1 MTKTQ
6 SYPITDKQ
14 SWLENRL
21 LDVTST
27 EVSALFNLNPYQTEF
42 ELYHQ
47 KKDKVVVN
55 IDDNER
61 MAWGRRLEDSIAL
74 EFAERKKFK
83 VEQFDVYMR
92 DPDSRMG
99 SSFDYKIV
107 SEDQPAIL
115 EIKNVDAMAYR
126 KNWVEYDEETISPP
140 DHISLQL
147 QHQLEITGY
156 NIGYIVALVGGNTLK
171 VVKSKR
177 DPEIGKIIKEKVK
190 NFWQRI
196 KTNTPPDVDYTK
208 DAQYIMKSLCNQA
221 DASLILNADTDMDQL
236 IAEYNL
242 VNKEYDSLGKTR
254 NAIKAQILD
263 MSQNASKIISV
274 NGTISCGMSKPSKGK
289 LITQDM
295 VGTYQNPRKGYRMF
309 RFNSPKGLS

>member
-1 MTKTQ
+1 MITK

-74 EFAERKKFK
+74 EFADRNKFK

-92 DPDSRMG
+92 NPETRMG
-99 SSFDYKIV
+99 CSFDYKIV
-107 SEDQPAIL
+107 SEEEPMIL
-115 EIKNVDAMAYR
+115 EIKNVDALAYR
-126 KNWVEYDEETISPP
+126 KNWIEHDEDNIEPP
-140 DHISLQL
+140 EHIALQL

-156 NIGYIVALVGGNTLK
+156 NVGYIVALVGGNTMK

-177 DPEIGKIIKEKVK
+177 DPEIGKLLTEKVK
-190 NFWQRI
+190 NFWEKIQSG
-196 KTNTPPDVDYTK
+196 TEPNPDYTK
-208 DAQYIMKSLCNQA
+208 DAQYIMKNLCNQA
-221 DASLILNADTDMDQL
+221 DASLILNADEDMDKL
-236 IAEYNL
+236 IDEYNL
-242 VNKEYDSLGKTR
+242 VNKEYKSLEKTR
-254 NAIKAQILD
+254 DAIKAQILD

-274 NGTISCGMSKPSKGK
+274 NGTISCGMSKPNKGK

-309 RFNSPKGLS
+309 RFNSPKGV

>member
-1 MTKTQ
+1 MTTK

-74 EFAERKKFK
+74 EFADRNKFK

-92 DPDSRMG
+92 NPETRMG

-107 SEDQPAIL
+107 SEEEPMIL
-115 EIKNVDAMAYR
+115 EIKNVDALAYR
-126 KNWVEYDEETISPP
+126 KNWIEHNEDNIEPP
-140 DHISLQL
+140 EHIALQL

-156 NIGYIVALVGGNTLK
+156 NVGYIVALVGGNTMK

-177 DPEIGKIIKEKVK
+177 DPEIGKLLTEKVK
-190 NFWQRI
+190 NFWEKIQSG
-196 KTNTPPDVDYTK
+196 TEPNPDYTK
-208 DAQYIMKSLCNQA
+208 DAQYIMKNLCNQA
-221 DASLILNADTDMDQL
+221 DASTILNADPEMDQL
-236 IAEYNL
+236 IADYIAVNAEY
-242 VNKEYDSLGKTR
+242 KSLNTTR
-254 NAIKAQILD
+254 DAIKAQILS
-263 MSQNASKIISV
+263 MSQNASKIISQH
-274 NGTISCGMSKPSKGK
+274 GTINCAMSKGSKGT
-289 LITQDM
+289 IVTEDM
-295 VGTYQNPRKGYRMF
+295 VGTLINARKSYRGF
-309 RFNSPKGLS
+309 RVNLPKGV

>member
-1 MTKTQ
+1 MTTK

-74 EFAERKKFK
+74 EFAERNKFK

-92 DPDSRMG
+92 DPDLRMG
-99 SSFDYKIV
+99 SSFDYKMV
-107 SEDQPAIL
+107 SETEPAIL
-115 EIKNVDAMAYR
+115 ELKNVDVLAYR
-126 KNWVEYDEETISPP
+126 KNWIEYDEETISPP

-156 NIGYIVALVGGNTLK
+156 NVGYIVALVGGNTMK

-190 NFWQRI
+190 NFWKKIQSG
-196 KTNTPPDVDYTK
+196 TEPNPDYTK
-208 DAQYIMKSLCNQA
+208 DAQYIIKNLCNQA
-221 DASLILNADTDMDQL
+221 DASLILNADEDMDKL
-236 IAEYNL
+236 IDEYNL
-242 VNKEYDSLGKTR
+242 VNKEYKSLEKTR
-254 NAIKAQILD
+254 DAIKAQILD

-274 NGTISCGMSKPSKGK
+274 NGTISCGMSKPNKGK
-289 LITQDM
+289 LITQEM

-309 RFNSPKGLS
+309 RFNSPKGVS

>member
-1 MTKTQ
+1 MTAV

-27 EVSALFNLNPYQTEF
+27 EVSALFNLNPYKSEF
-42 ELYHQ
+42 ELYHE

-61 MAWGRRLEDSIAL
+61 MMWGRHLEDSIAL
-74 EFAERKKFK
+74 GFSEKYKMK

-92 DPDSRMG
+92 DPETRMG

-107 SEDQPAIL
+107 SEEEPMIL
-115 EIKNVDAMAYR
+115 EIKNVDGLAYR
-126 KNWVEYDEETISPP
+126 KNWIEHDEYNIEPP
-140 DHISLQL
+140 EHIALQL

-156 NIGYIVALVGGNTLK
+156 NVGYIVALVGGNTMK
-171 VVKSKR
+171 VVRSER
-177 DPEIGKIIKEKVK
+177 DPRIGKLLKGKVE
-190 NFWQRI
+190 NFWERI
-196 KTNTPPDVDYTK
+196 KLGVPPDVDYTR
-208 DAQYIMKSLCNQA
+208 DSQYIMKNLCNQA
-221 DASLILNADTDMDQL
+221 DAGVTLEADEEMDK
-236 IAEYNL
+236 L
-242 VNKEYDSLGKTR
+242 VDDYYAINKEYVSLGKTKDS
-254 NAIKAQILD
+254 IKAQILER
-263 MSQNASKIISV
+263 SNNASKIVSKY
-274 NGTISCGMSKPSKGK
+274 GTISCGMSKESKGK

-309 RFNSPKGLS
+309 RFNQPKGV

>member
-1 MTKTQ
+1 MTTALA
-6 SYPITDKQ
+6 YPITDKQ

-27 EVSALFNLNPYQTEF
+27 EVSALFNLNPYITEF
-42 ELYHQ
+42 ELYYQ

-55 IDDNER
+55 LPDSER

-74 EFAERKKFK
+74 EFAERNKFK

-107 SEDQPAIL
+107 SEEEPMIL

-126 KNWVEYDEETISPP
+126 KNWIEHDEYNIEPP
-140 DHISLQL
+140 EHIALQL

-156 NIGYIVALVGGNTLK
+156 NVGYIVALVGGNTMK
-171 VVKSKR
+171 VVRSER
-177 DPEIGKIIKEKVK
+177 DPRIGKLLKGKVQ
-190 NFWQRI
+190 NFWERI
-196 KTNTPPDVDYTK
+196 KLGIPPDIDYTR
-208 DAQYIMKSLCNQA
+208 DAQYIMKNLCNQA
-221 DASLILNADTDMDQL
+221 ETGLVLEADEDMDKL
-236 IAEYNL
+236 VDEYNA
-242 VNKEYDSLGKTR
+242 VNREYVSIGKMKDQ
-254 NAIKAQILD
+254 IKAQILEK
-263 MSQNASKIISV
+263 SNNASKIVSKY
-274 NGTISCGMSKPSKGK
+274 GTISCGMSKESKGK
-289 LITQDM
+289 LITQEM

-309 RFNSPKGLS
+309 RFNSPKTN

>member
-1 MTKTQ
+1 MITK

-47 KKDKVVVN
+47 KKDKLVVN

-74 EFAERKKFK
+74 EFADRNKFK

-92 DPDSRMG
+92 NPDTRMG

-107 SEDQPAIL
+107 SEEEPMIL
-115 EIKNVDAMAYR
+115 EIKNVDALAYR
-126 KNWVEYDEETISPP
+126 KNWIEHDEYNIEPP
-140 DHISLQL
+140 EHIALQL

-156 NIGYIVALVGGNTLK
+156 NVGYIVALVGGNTMK

-177 DPEIGKIIKEKVK
+177 DPEIGKLLKEKVK
-190 NFWQRI
+190 NFWKKIQSG
-196 KTNTPPDVDYTK
+196 TEPNPDYTK
-208 DAQYIMKSLCNQA
+208 DAQYIMKNLCNQA
-221 DASLILNADTDMDQL
+221 DASLILNADEDMDKL
-236 IAEYNL
+236 IDEYNI
-242 VNKEYDSLGKTR
+242 VNKEYASLSKTR
-254 NAIKAQILD
+254 DAIKAQILD
-263 MSQNASKIISV
+263 LSQNASKIISV

>member
-1 MTKTQ
+1 MTAV

-27 EVSALFNLNPYQTEF
+27 EVSALFNLNPYKSEF
-42 ELYHQ
+42 QLYHE

-61 MAWGRRLEDSIAL
+61 MMWGRHLEDSIAL
-74 EFAERKKFK
+74 GFAEKYKMK

-92 DPDSRMG
+92 DPETRMG

-107 SEDQPAIL
+107 SEEEPMIL
-115 EIKNVDAMAYR
+115 EIKNVDGLAYR
-126 KNWVEYDEETISPP
+126 KNWIEHDEYNIEPP
-140 DHISLQL
+140 EHIALQL

-156 NIGYIVALVGGNTLK
+156 NVGYIVALVGGNTMK
-171 VVKSKR
+171 VVRSER
-177 DPEIGKIIKEKVK
+177 DPRIGKLLKGKVE
-190 NFWQRI
+190 NFWERI
-196 KTNTPPDVDYTK
+196 KLGVPPDVNYTR
-208 DAQYIMKSLCNQA
+208 DAQYIMKDLCNQA
-221 DASLILNADTDMDQL
+221 DAGTVLEADEEMDKLIDDYYA
-236 IAEYNL
+236 I
-242 VNKEYDSLGKTR
+242 NKEYVSLGKTKDT
-254 NAIKAQILD
+254 IKAQILER
-263 MSQNASKIISV
+263 SNNASKIVSKY
-274 NGTISCGMSKPSKGK
+274 GTISCGMSKESKGK

-309 RFNSPKGLS
+309 RFNQPKGV

>member
-1 MTKTQ
+1 MTTK

-309 RFNSPKGLS
+309 RFNSPKGVS

>member
-1 MTKTQ
+1 MTAV

-61 MAWGRRLEDSIAL
+61 MMWGRHLEDSIAL
-74 EFAERKKFK
+74 GFAEKYKMK

-92 DPDSRMG
+92 DPETRMG

-107 SEDQPAIL
+107 SEEAPMIL
-115 EIKNVDAMAYR
+115 EIKNVDGLAYR
-126 KNWVEYDEETISPP
+126 KNWIEHDEYNIEPP
-140 DHISLQL
+140 EHIALQL

-156 NIGYIVALVGGNTLK
+156 NVGYIVALVGGNTMK
-171 VVKSKR
+171 VVRSKR
-177 DPEIGKIIKEKVK
+177 DPRIGKLLKGKVE
-190 NFWQRI
+190 NFWERI
-196 KTNTPPDVDYTK
+196 KLGVPPDVDYTRNS
-208 DAQYIMKSLCNQA
+208 QYIIKNLCNQA
-221 DASLILNADTDMDQL
+221 DAGVTLEADEEMDKLIDDYYA
-236 IAEYNL
+236 I
-242 VNKEYDSLGKTR
+242 NKEHVSLGKTKDS
-254 NAIKAQILD
+254 IKAQILEK
-263 MSQNASKIISV
+263 SQNASKIVSKY
-274 NGTISCGMSKPSKGK
+274 GTITCGMSKESKGK

-309 RFNSPKGLS
+309 RFNQPKGV

>member
-1 MTKTQ
+1 MTAV
-6 SYPITDKQ
+6 SYPITDTQ

-61 MAWGRRLEDSIAL
+61 MMWGRHLEDSIASG
-74 EFAERKKFK
+74 FAEKYKMK

-92 DPDSRMG
+92 DPETRMG

-107 SEDQPAIL
+107 SEEEPMIL
-115 EIKNVDAMAYR
+115 EIKNVDGLAYR
-126 KNWVEYDEETISPP
+126 KNWIEHDEYNIEPP
-140 DHISLQL
+140 EHIALQL

-156 NIGYIVALVGGNTLK
+156 NVGYIVALVGGNTMK
-171 VVKSKR
+171 VVRSER
-177 DPEIGKIIKEKVK
+177 DPRIGKLLKGRVE
-190 NFWQRI
+190 NFWERI
-196 KTNTPPDVDYTK
+196 KLGVPPDVDYTR
-208 DAQYIMKSLCNQA
+208 DSQYIMKNLCNQA
-221 DASLILNADTDMDQL
+221 EAGVTLEADEDMDKL
-236 IAEYNL
+236 IDDYNAINREY
-242 VNKEYDSLGKTR
+242 VSLGKQKD
-254 NAIKAQILD
+254 AVKAQILEK
-263 MSQNASKIISV
+263 SQNASKIVSI
-274 NGTISCGMSKPSKGK
+274 NGTISCGMSKESKGK

-309 RFNSPKGLS
+309 RFNQPKGV

>member
-1 MTKTQ
+1 MTAV

-61 MAWGRRLEDSIAL
+61 MAWGRRLEDSIAQ
-74 EFAERKKFK
+74 EAAKRNGWDITN
-83 VEQFDVYMR
+83 FDVYMR
-92 DPDSRMG
+92 DPETRMG
-99 SSFDYKIV
+99 SSFDYKIH
-107 SEDQPAIL
+107 SQTNNPAIL
-115 EIKNVDAMAYR
+115 EIKNVDGLAYR
-126 KNWVEYDEETISPP
+126 KNWIEHDEYNIEPP
-140 DHISLQL
+140 EHIALQL

-156 NIGYIVALVGGNTLK
+156 NVGYIVALVGGNTMK
-171 VVKSKR
+171 VVRSER
-177 DPEIGKIIKEKVK
+177 DPRIGKLLKGKVK
-190 NFWQRI
+190 NFWERI
-196 KTNTPPDVDYTK
+196 KLGVPPDVDYTR
-208 DAQYIMKSLCNQA
+208 DSQYIMKNLCNQA
-221 DASLILNADTDMDQL
+221 DAGVTLEADEEMDK
-236 IAEYNL
+236 L
-242 VNKEYDSLGKTR
+242 VDDYYAINKEYVSLGKTKDS
-254 NAIKAQILD
+254 IKAQILER
-263 MSQNASKIISV
+263 SNNASKIVSKY
-274 NGTISCGMSKPSKGK
+274 GTISCGMSKESKGK

-309 RFNSPKGLS
+309 RFNQPKGV

>member
-1 MTKTQ
+1 MTAV

-61 MAWGRRLEDSIAL
+61 MMWGRHLEDSIAL
-74 EFAERKKFK
+74 GFAEKYKMK

-92 DPDSRMG
+92 DPETRMG

-107 SEDQPAIL
+107 SEKEPMIL
-115 EIKNVDAMAYR
+115 EIKNVDGLAYR
-126 KNWVEYDEETISPP
+126 KNWIEHDEYNIEPP
-140 DHISLQL
+140 EHIALQL

-156 NIGYIVALVGGNTLK
+156 NVGYIVALVGGNTMK
-171 VVKSKR
+171 VVRSER
-177 DPEIGKIIKEKVK
+177 DPRIGKLLKGKVE
-190 NFWQRI
+190 NFWERI
-196 KTNTPPDVDYTK
+196 KLGVPPDVDYTR
-208 DAQYIMKSLCNQA
+208 DSQYIMKNLCNQA
-221 DASLILNADTDMDQL
+221 DAGVTLEADEDMDKL
-236 IAEYNL
+236 IDDYNAINREY
-242 VNKEYDSLGKTR
+242 VSLGKQKD
-254 NAIKAQILD
+254 AVKAQILEK
-263 MSQNASKIISV
+263 SQNASKIVSI
-274 NGTISCGMSKPSKGK
+274 NGTLSCGMSKESKGK

-309 RFNSPKGLS
+309 RFNQPKGV

>member
-1 MTKTQ
+1 MTTK

-27 EVSALFNLNPYQTEF
+27 EVSALFGLNPYLSKF

-55 IDDNER
+55 VPDTER
-61 MAWGRRLEDSIAL
+61 MAWGRHLEDTIAL
-74 EFAERKKFK
+74 EFASRNKFK

-107 SEDQPAIL
+107 SEGEPMIL
-115 EIKNVDAMAYR
+115 EIKNVDSLAY
-126 KNWVEYDEETISPP
+126 KNNWMEYDEEIIAPP
-140 DHISLQL
+140 DHISMQL

-156 NIGYIVALVGGNTLK
+156 NVGYIVALVGGNTMK

-177 DPEIGKIIKEKVK
+177 DTEIGKLLKEKVR
-190 NFWQRI
+190 NFWEKIQSG
-196 KTNTPPDVDYTK
+196 TEPNPDYTK
-208 DAQYIMKSLCNQA
+208 DAQYIMKNLCNQA
-221 DASLILNADTDMDQL
+221 DASTILNADPEMDQL
-236 IAEYNL
+236 IADYIAVNAEY
-242 VNKEYDSLGKTR
+242 KSLNTTR
-254 NAIKAQILD
+254 DAIKAQILS
-263 MSQNASKIISV
+263 MSQNASKIISQH
-274 NGTISCGMSKPSKGK
+274 GTINCAMSKGSKGT
-289 LITQDM
+289 IVTEDM
-295 VGTYQNPRKGYRMF
+295 VGTLINARKSYRGF
-309 RFNSPKGLS
+309 RVNLPKGV

>member
-1 MTKTQ
+1 MTAV

-61 MAWGRRLEDSIAL
+61 MMWGRHLEDSIASG
-74 EFAERKKFK
+74 FAEKYKMK

-92 DPDSRMG
+92 DPETRMG

-107 SEDQPAIL
+107 SEKEPMIL
-115 EIKNVDAMAYR
+115 EIKNVDGLAYR
-126 KNWVEYDEETISPP
+126 KNWIEHDEYNIEPP
-140 DHISLQL
+140 EHIALQL

-156 NIGYIVALVGGNTLK
+156 NVGYIVALVGGNTMK
-171 VVKSKR
+171 VVRSER
-177 DPEIGKIIKEKVK
+177 DPRIGKLLKGKVE
-190 NFWQRI
+190 NFWERI
-196 KTNTPPDVDYTK
+196 KLGVPPDVDYTR
-208 DAQYIMKSLCNQA
+208 DSQYIMKNLCNQA
-221 DASLILNADTDMDQL
+221 DAGVTLEADEEMDK
-236 IAEYNL
+236 L
-242 VNKEYDSLGKTR
+242 VDDYYAINKEYVSLGKTKDS
-254 NAIKAQILD
+254 IKAQILER
-263 MSQNASKIISV
+263 SNNASKIVSKY
-274 NGTISCGMSKPSKGK
+274 GTISCGMSKESKGK

-309 RFNSPKGLS
+309 RFNQPKGV